1 MKQCGVQT
9 VRTHQ
14 CYFVALVFMFC
25 SKDCACLDKSAE
37 RHCLNKVC
45 DQVDGTAICLTSFLY
60 IYEKKKRQI
69 AAEFLQR
76 PRNSAG
82 LDTVQCVLNCTT
94 T

>member
-45 DQVDGTAICLTSFLY
+45 DQVDGTAMSYKFFVHIR
-60 IYEKKKRQI
+60 KKKKSRLLRSFYSI
-69 AAEFLQR
+69 HEI
-76 PRNSAG
+76 
-82 LDTVQCVLNCTT
+82 VQDLIQFSVF
-94 T
+94 